1 MKEDIFTQPFIS
13 AGWRETNLEGNDD
26 EYGGYERG
34 TIGQSICKKAYDEKG
49 NLVSFQ
55 LVEPEE
61 FVFAYDV
68 VDRLAQTSPTP
79 LPCSGATTPA
89 RSTISPSAT

>member
-1 MKEDIFTQPFIS
+1 MNMEVTNVEPLVNQYVKE
-13 AGWRETNLEGNDD
+13 
-26 EYGGYERG
+26 
-34 TIGQSICKKAYDEKG
+34 AYDEKG

-68 VDRLAQTSPTP
+68 VDRLA
-79 LPCSGATTPA
+79 
-89 RSTISPSAT
+89 

>member
-1 MKEDIFTQPFIS
+1 MEPLVNQYVKET
-13 AGWRETNLEGNDD
+13 
-26 EYGGYERG
+26 
-34 TIGQSICKKAYDEKG
+34 YDEKG

-68 VDRLAQTSPTP
+68 VDKLAETKPVP
-79 LPCSGATTPA
+79 PPCSGAMTPA
-89 RSTISPSAT
+89 RSITSPLEI

>member
-1 MKEDIFTQPFIS
+1 MNMEVTNVEPLVNQYVKE
-13 AGWRETNLEGNDD
+13 
-26 EYGGYERG
+26 
-34 TIGQSICKKAYDEKG
+34 AYDEKG

-68 VDRLAQTSPTP
+68 VDRLSQTKPDAP
-79 LPCSGATTPA
+79 AMLWGDDSGDL
-89 RSTISPSAT
+89 